1 MEENKDKKRED
12 SGKLQLKKTFNVGQ
26 IKQSFSHG
34 RTRSV
39 SVEVKK
45 KRVLRGL
52 GDEAGLTK
60 KLFKE
65 ENEHEKI
72 STDEKLDSQNQKDLE
87 KNNSNIKTDSTDK
100 SNNIKQKEKTI
111 QPDKKNLKK
120 FNSNQ
125 SDKPIFP
132 NSPNEKEEKFKSQK
146 FVKVPKSFENRR
158 QGKLTI
164 SQALNDENE
173 KVRSLAAVRRARE
186 KAKLRNLNNQENKEV
201 FENKERKKKEIII
214 PDIIGV
220 GELASRMAEKSSTL
234 IKMLMK
240 LGVMSTIN
248 ETIDGDT
255 AELLVIELGHTPKRV
270 SESDVELGLDGKED
284 TDKDLVFRPP
294 VVTIMGHVDH
304 GKTSILDAIR
314 LKKVASTEAGGI
326 TQHIG
331 SYIVESKEKKI
342 TFIDTPGHAAFSQM
356 RARGSNITDIIILV
370 VAGDDSVN
378 EQTIEAISH
387 AKASKCPIIVAINKI
402 DLETANPQKV
412 ENDLMKHE
420 IISEKMGGE
429 NVFVNVSAKT
439 KEGLDELL
447 DAIQLQAEIM
457 ELKANPNRP
466 AEGSVIES
474 KIEKGKGTVV
484 SILIEKGTLNVG
496 DVVVVGKEWGKV
508 RALYDDEGKRLQIAL
523 PSYPV
528 EVVGLSGAPESGEK
542 LVVVE
547 SESRARE
554 VTHYRSR
561 MKRIEEN
568 SSIKRVSIDQMLQD
582 NSGEQKV
589 FISVIIKTDVHGSKE
604 AIEQSLKKMNSEKVE
619 IKIVHSGVGEI
630 NESDVTLATASS
642 ARIFGFNVK
651 ANVQAKN
658 LSKREKI
665 SISYFNIIYEVID
678 EAQKIIDGMFE
689 EDYKEELVGKGTIK
703 KVFEMSDSSKVAGC
717 SIDEGKVTTKSTV
730 KIFREE
736 KLISEVDI
744 QSLRREKN
752 QVKEV
757 LSGLECGISLYKF
770 NEIQENDKLEFY
782 SRVSNDKTK

>member
-1 MEENKDKKRED
+1 MEENKDKKTEG

-39 SVEVKK
+39 SVEIKK
-45 KRVLRGL
+45 KRVLKGL
-52 GDEAGLTK
+52 DSKPELSEKEKITEKIEQHEEKQEEK
-60 KLFKE
+60 KDVSKNNLQKQTFNKPQNNNSLKKRPSFKE
-65 ENEHEKI
+65 DQNEKKI
-72 STDEKLDSQNQKDLE
+72 SKKFTNSTNDTKT
-87 KNNSNIKTDSTDK
+87 NNS
-100 SNNIKQKEKTI
+100 
-111 QPDKKNLKK
+111 P
-120 FNSNQ
+120 
-125 SDKPIFP
+125 
-132 NSPNEKEEKFKSQK
+132 EKEEKFKTTK
-146 FVKVPKSFENRR
+146 FTKVPKSFENRR

-164 SQALNDENE
+164 SQALNDDNE

-186 KAKLRNLNNQENKEV
+186 KAKLRNISTLENKDV
-201 FENKERKKKEIII
+201 FENKEKKKKEIII
-214 PDIIGV
+214 PDYIVV
-220 GELASRMAEKSSTL
+220 GELASRMAEKSSSV
-234 IKMLMK
+234 IKILMK
-240 LGVMSTIN
+240 MGVMTTIN

-255 AELLVIELGHTPKRV
+255 AELLVIELGHIPKRV
-270 SESDVELGLDGKED
+270 SESDVEQGLDGKKD
-284 TDKDLVFRPP
+284 IDSDLVIRPP

-314 LKKVASTEAGGI
+314 QKKVASTEAGGI

-331 SYIVESKEKKI
+331 SYIVESKGKKI

-378 EQTIEAISH
+378 EQTVEAISH
-387 AKASKCPIIVAINKI
+387 AKASGCPIIVAINKI

-439 KEGLDELL
+439 KVGLDELL
-447 DAIQLQAEIM
+447 ESILLQAEMM
-457 ELKANPNRP
+457 ELRANPNRSG
-466 AEGSVIES
+466 EGSVIES

-508 RALYDDEGKRLQIAL
+508 RALYNDEGKRLNKAL

-542 LVVVE
+542 LVVVDTE
-547 SESRARE
+547 ARARE
-554 VTHYRSR
+554 VTQYRSR

-568 SSIKRVSIDQMLQD
+568 SSIKRVSMDQMILD
-582 NSGEQKV
+582 NAQEQKV
-589 FISVIIKTDVHGSKE
+589 IISVIIKTDVHGSKE
-604 AIEQSLKKMNSEKVE
+604 AIENSLRKMNSEKVD

-630 NESDVTLATASS
+630 NESDVTLATASD

-665 SISYFNIIYEVID
+665 SIKYFNIIYEVID
-678 EAQKIIDGMFE
+678 EANKIIEGLFE
-689 EDYKEELVGKGTIK
+689 DDFTEELIGKATIK
-703 KVFEMSDSSKVAGC
+703 KVFQLSDSSKIAGC
-717 SIDEGKVTTKSTV
+717 LVEEGKVLSKSITK
-730 KIFREE
+730 ILREE
-736 KLISEVDI
+736 KIIQEVEI

-757 LSGLECGISLYKF
+757 QSGLECGISFNKF
-770 NEIQENDKLEFY
+770 NDIKENDSLEFY
-782 SRVSNDKTK
+782 LRVTNEKAK